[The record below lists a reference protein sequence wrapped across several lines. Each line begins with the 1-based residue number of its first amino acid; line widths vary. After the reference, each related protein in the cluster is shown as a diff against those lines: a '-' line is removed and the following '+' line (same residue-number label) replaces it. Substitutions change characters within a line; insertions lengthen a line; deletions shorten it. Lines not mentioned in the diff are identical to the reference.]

1 MEELQKGVLRKSK
14 MFFYS
19 AHQNRDIFF
28 YPLSAGHFYCNSDYK
43 VQRDNFDSILI
54 THIIRGSFSFL
65 LNGQELTVKAGE
77 TAVIDC
83 FKAHTYYT
91 NNSFEA
97 YWLHIS
103 GSSTKLLFTELA
115 GRFGSIISFDN
126 EIERQIKDIY
136 NLIKNNENISE
147 SNMSLKIYRL
157 IISLFNANENNVCIN
172 PVIQEAISY
181 MNQNYQNRLTVEH
194 IAAHIN
200 MSPSQFSRQF
210 KKQTGT
216 SPYDYLLGIRLT
228 KAKEL
233 LKNTSLPISEISYQT
248 GFANESNFIC
258 FFKKHEE
265 ISPLKFR
272 NILF

>member
-248 GFANESNFIC
+248 GFANESNFIY

>member
-1 MEELQKGVLRKSK
+1 MENIQMGVLCKSK

-28 YPLSAGHFYCNSDYK
+28 YPLSAGHFYCNNDYK
-43 VQRDNFDSILI
+43 VQRKNFDSILI
-54 THIIRGSFSFL
+54 THIIRGHFSFL
-65 LNGQELTVKAGE
+65 VNNHELTVKAGE

-83 FKAHTYYT
+83 FNEHTYYT
-91 NNSFEA
+91 NDSFEA
-97 YWLHIS
+97 YWIHIS
-103 GSSTKLLFTELA
+103 GSNTKELFAELMC
-115 GRFGSIISFDN
+115 RFGNIISYDN
-126 EIERQIKDIY
+126 EIEIQIKNIY
-136 NLIKNNENISE
+136 NLIKNNENVSE
-147 SNMSLKIYRL
+147 SNMSSKIYRL
-157 IISLFNANENNVCIN
+157 IVSLFNANMNNICNNTIVQTAIN
-172 PVIQEAISY
+172 Y
-181 MNQNYQNRLTVEH
+181 MNQNYQNKLTIKN
-194 IAAHIN
+194 IASHIN

-258 FFKKHEE
+258 FFKKNEG
-265 ISPLKFR
+265 ISPLRFR

>member
-91 NNSFEA
+91 NDSFEA

-248 GFANESNFIC
+248 GFANESNFIY

>member
-91 NNSFEA
+91 NDSFEA

-115 GRFGSIISFDN
+115 GRFGNIISFDN
-126 EIERQIKDIY
+126 EIERQIKNIY
-136 NLIKNNENISE
+136 NLIKNNESISE

-248 GFANESNFIC
+248 GFANESNFIY

>member
-91 NNSFEA
+91 NDSFEA

-136 NLIKNNENISE
+136 NLIQNNESISE
-147 SNMSLKIYRL
+147 SNMSLKIYKL

-248 GFANESNFIC
+248 GFANESNFIY